1 MEATQLHITFFLQ
14 YYLHKKDKH
23 SILFF
28 QEEHLSLLIEVTGNV
43 CHVLALPW

>member
-23 SILFF
+23 SILLF